1 MCPKKNPTVSGT
13 RVLCLTIK
21 KNWYIMKV
29 EKNKGNLG
37 CFTGEAPFFVW
48 KIKKFMA
55 ILKKKLNKRRIASF
69 SILMIAVFLVFS
81 TGRAFAGDITVDK
94 VVQLVN
100 QERESAGLDSL
111 TVNQYLLRAA
121 KNKALDMFKNN
132 YFAHTSPS
140 GATPWHWIEESGYD
154 YKFAGENLAINFTN
168 VEEQHK
174 AWMESLTHR
183 KNILNQKYKEIGVAA
198 EEGYI
203 DGRLTTVTVQM
214 FGSRYGAILKESS
227 INKPE
232 IKGSVKINSEEPAGS
247 EEGGHEILKKEK
259 QETQNSAGQIAFTK
273 KSSGD
278 LLSENNNG
286 ACLPIKN
293 AMSNP
298 LSLLKSGNSLCGDN
312 FAILEK
318 SAESVAWLMVLLSIL
333 TVAIFNS
340 MAFFHKSRH
349 HHYIAANTVILMIAL
364 TALIFRSVQ

>member
-1 MCPKKNPTVSGT
+1 
-13 RVLCLTIK
+13 
-21 KNWYIMKV
+21 
-29 EKNKGNLG
+29 
-37 CFTGEAPFFVW
+37 
-48 KIKKFMA
+48 MA
-55 ILKKKLNKRRIASF
+55 ILKKKLNRRRVASF
-69 SILMIAVFLVFS
+69 AVLTVAVFLAFS
-81 TGRAFAGDITVDK
+81 AGRVFAGDVTINK

-100 QERESAGLDSL
+100 QERESAGLNSL

-154 YKFAGENLAINFTN
+154 YKFAGENLAINFTD

-174 AWMESLTHR
+174 TWMESLTHR
-183 KNILNQKYKEIGVAA
+183 KNILNQKYEEIGVAV

-203 DGRLTTVTVQM
+203 NGRFATVTVQM
-214 FGSRYGAILKESS
+214 FGSRYNLTLKESPAD
-227 INKPE
+227 NPE
-232 IKGSVKINSEEPAGS
+232 IKGSEKINSEEPAD
-247 EEGGHEILKKEK
+247 LKGDS
-259 QETQNSAGQIAFTK
+259 QETLEKENKEIPTGAGQIAFIK
-273 KSSGD
+273 KSNGN

-312 FAILEK
+312 FAVLEK
-318 SAESVAWLMVLLSIL
+318 SAENVAWLMVLLSIL
-333 TVAIFNS
+333 IVAVFNS
-340 MAFFHKSRH
+340 MALFHKGRH

-364 TALIFRSVQ
+364 TALMFWGIR